1 MDYILMTPPFIIG
14 EFRKLSRIEAKQ
26 HFDWY
31 VKQIPSRLSLLQD
44 YYTESC
50 SIGNHLDFSEQS
62 LVNIWNWFIE
72 NVEIIEKLNSEIEE
86 EKAIIPNW
94 MHETITQTKIAT
106 KWKSIAH
113 DIGLY
118 FATSLIKGSNS
129 LKWDIIYTPKNFIS
143 VNKPIV
149 SGFNSKLILDPA
161 IIISNLSNE
170 CIDNSA
176 VKEDLLNT
184 YKYWQKNSIT
194 L

>member
-1 MDYILMTPPFIIG
+1 MTPPFIIG

-50 SIGNHLDFSEQS
+50 SISNHLDFSEQS

-118 FATSLIKGSNS
+118 FATSLIKGNNS
-129 LKWDIIYTPKNFIS
+129 LKWDIVYTPKNFIS

-161 IIISNLSNE
+161 IIINNLSNK

-176 VKEDLLNT
+176 DKEDLLNI
-184 YKYWQKNSIT
+184 YNYWQKHNIT

>member
-1 MDYILMTPPFIIG
+1 MDYTLMIPPFLME
-14 EFRKLSRIEAKQ
+14 EFDKLSKSKAKQ
-26 HFDWY
+26 HFEWY
-31 VKQIPSRLSLLQD
+31 INQIPSRLNLLHD
-44 YYTESC
+44 YYSESC
-50 SIGNHLDFSEQS
+50 KTKNQLDFSKQS
-62 LVNIWNWFIE
+62 LVLIWDWYIK
-72 NVEIIEKLNSEIEE
+72 NVELIEKLNSEIEG

-118 FATSLIKGSNS
+118 FATSLIKGNNS
-129 LKWDIIYTPKNFIS
+129 LKWDIVYTPKNFIS

-161 IIISNLSNE
+161 IIINNLSNK

-176 VKEDLLNT
+176 DKEDLLNI
-184 YKYWQKNSIT
+184 YNYWQKHNIT